1 MKPEADEILEQSAV
15 REVAGIV
22 RSPKILDH
30 VVEALEHA
38 GFDRGDIDVMADS
51 ETIRDRFGS
60 IFIPV
65 EELADVPG
73 APRSAFIQR
82 DDVSMVRFGA
92 TGVLL
97 YVGATVAALSIV
109 ASGGSLAAAL
119 AAAAAAGA
127 ASGGIGALSTRFLT
141 RERARM
147 IETMMMEG
155 GLVLWVRVRSKEAE
169 RQAEEIMREQ
179 GVEQVR
185 VHEMVIDKR
194 LEDLPLADVIARRD
208 GAEPAPPRQGD
219 EEWRQD
225 P

>member
-1 MKPEADEILEQSAV
+1 MKPEADEILEQSVV

-22 RSPKILDH
+22 RTPKILDD
-30 VVEALEHA
+30 VVEALEQA
-38 GFDRGDIDVMADS
+38 GFDRADIDVMADC
-51 ETIRDRFGS
+51 ETIRDRFGT

-73 APRSAFIQR
+73 APRGAFIQR
-82 DDVSMVRFGA
+82 DDVSMVRVGA
-92 TGVLL
+92 TGVLF

-127 ASGGIGALSTRFLT
+127 ASGGIGALATRFLT
-141 RERARM
+141 RERASM

-155 GLVLWVRVRSKEAE
+155 GLVLWVRVRSEEAE

-185 VHEMVIDKR
+185 VHEIVIDKR
-194 LEDLPLADVIARRD
+194 LEDLPLADVIARR
-208 GAEPAPPRQGD
+208 E
-219 EEWRQD
+219 
-225 P
+225 

>member
-1 MKPEADEILEQSAV
+1 MKPEADEILEQSVV

-22 RSPKILDH
+22 RTPKILDD

-38 GFDRGDIDVMADS
+38 GFDRADIDVMADC
-51 ETIRDRFGS
+51 ETIRDRFGT

-73 APRSAFIQR
+73 APRGAFIQR
-82 DDVSMVRFGA
+82 DDVSMVRVGA
-92 TGVLL
+92 TGVLF

-127 ASGGIGALSTRFLT
+127 ASGGIGALATRFLT
-141 RERARM
+141 RERASM
-147 IETMMMEG
+147 IETMMMES
-155 GLVLWVRVRSKEAE
+155 GLVLWVRVRSEEAE
-169 RQAEEIMREQ
+169 RQAEEIMRET

-185 VHEMVIDKR
+185 VHEIVIDKR
-194 LEDLPLADVIARRD
+194 LEDLPLADVIARR
-208 GAEPAPPRQGD
+208 E
-219 EEWRQD
+219 
-225 P
+225 

>member
-1 MKPEADEILEQSAV
+1 MEPEADEILAQSAV

-22 RSPKILDH
+22 RTPKILDN

-38 GFDRGDIDVMADS
+38 GFDRADIDVMADCA
-51 ETIRDRFGS
+51 TIRDRFGT

-73 APRSAFIQR
+73 APRRAFIQP
-82 DDVSMVRFGA
+82 DDVSVVRVGA
-92 TGVLL
+92 TGVLF

-127 ASGGIGALSTRFLT
+127 ASGGIGALATRFLT
-141 RERARM
+141 RERASM
-147 IETMMMEG
+147 IETMMIEG
-155 GLVLWVRVRSKEAE
+155 GLVLWVRVRSEEAE
-169 RQAEEIMREQ
+169 RQAEEIMRDQ

-185 VHEMVIDKR
+185 VHEIVIDKR
-194 LEDLPLADVIARRD
+194 LEDLPLANVIAQT
-208 GAEPAPPRQGD
+208 E
-219 EEWRQD
+219 
-225 P
+225 

>member
-1 MKPEADEILEQSAV
+1 MKPEADEILEQSVV

-22 RSPKILDH
+22 RIPKILDD

-38 GFDRGDIDVMADS
+38 GFDRADIDVMADC
-51 ETIRDRFGS
+51 ETIRDRFGT

-73 APRSAFIQR
+73 APRRAFIQR
-82 DDVSMVRFGA
+82 DDVSMVRVGA
-92 TGVLL
+92 TGVLF

-127 ASGGIGALSTRFLT
+127 ASGGIGALATRFLT
-141 RERARM
+141 RERASM

-155 GLVLWVRVRSKEAE
+155 GLVLWVRVRSEEAE

-185 VHEMVIDKR
+185 VHEIVIDKR
-194 LEDLPLADVIARRD
+194 LEDLPLADVIARR
-208 GAEPAPPRQGD
+208 E
-219 EEWRQD
+219 
-225 P
+225 